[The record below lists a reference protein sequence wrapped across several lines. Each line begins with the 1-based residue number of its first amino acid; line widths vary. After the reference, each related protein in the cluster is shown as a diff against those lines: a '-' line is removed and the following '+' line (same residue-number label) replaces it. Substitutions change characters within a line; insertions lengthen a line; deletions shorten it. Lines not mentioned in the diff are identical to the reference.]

1 MCVYVD
7 KKDQGLWRNV
17 NLIWFDS
24 GILCVIN
31 SPDII
36 NMFSSSMTNNTLT
49 LYTWAPTSPEGTI
62 SPSGSEEAGTGF
74 WNRFLASPW
83 IPASV
88 IRICTFCLNTHPAS
102 LRPPWERFRVLGN
115 LVCRLQRWVFW
126 WVWCQ
131 YLTQRSVDFY
141 FRQILRLEPLK
152 WEIMMG
158 KLAFSS
164 QLRKGKICF
173 TEPHPCFWISFS
185 DGPFCY
191 STLSDFS
198 IPLSLNKETFC
209 LFTSVL

>member
-1 MCVYVD
+1 MCHKFSWHYKYV
-7 KKDQGLWRNV
+7 
-17 NLIWFDS
+17 F
-24 GILCVIN
+24 
-31 SPDII
+31 II
-36 NMFSSSMTNNTLT
+36 NDKIMPWLSIHELQPALREQSVHLGQKRLELAS
-49 LYTWAPTSPEGTI
+49 
-62 SPSGSEEAGTGF
+62 GTGF
-74 WNRFLASPW
+74 WPPS

-88 IRICTFCLNTHPAS
+88 IRICTFCLNTHPAL
-102 LRPPWERFRVLGN
+102 LRPHWERFRVLGN

-131 YLTQRSVDFY
+131 CLTQRSVDFY

-152 WEIMMG
+152 WEIVMG

-164 QLRKGKICF
+164 QLQKGKICF

-209 LFTSVL
+209 LFTSVF